1 MKISVVHVW
10 SQVFFHLCDF
20 SISFIDSF
28 IHSFFLCFCVMLF
41 SISLARS
48 PLLGNSWSI
57 KLSHIHFIDLLRS
70 NFHHCVVA
78 LPYRWQLVVIWALN
92 LFQRFAH
99 SECLACACEFYVS
112 WSKDVTWSKIN
123 ITQCYG
129 IQKQPQWSQFK
140 IISLVLSIFF
150 SHLLLLIRIFLF
162 CFLLSYSLFIVFF
175 FSFLKCYS
183 RISHKWN
190 QKENTHRHS
199 LTHTQEDH
207 SRYGNPNS
215 V

>member
-123 ITQCYG
+123 IIQCYG

-140 IISLVLSIFF
+140 IISLVLSIF
-150 SHLLLLIRIFLF
+150 SLF
-162 CFLLSYSLFIVFF
+162 CFCSFEYFCFVFCFLIHFLLCFF
-175 FSFLKCYS
+175 FIFEMLF
-183 RISHKWN
+183 SHITQVKSKRKHT
-190 QKENTHRHS
+190 QTLTHSHTRRS
-199 LTHTQEDH
+199 LTIWK
-207 SRYGNPNS
+207 PK
-215 V
+215 

>member
-1 MKISVVHVW
+1 
-10 SQVFFHLCDF
+10 
-20 SISFIDSF
+20 
-28 IHSFFLCFCVMLF
+28 MLF
-41 SISLARS
+41 SISLTRS
-48 PLLGNSWSI
+48 LSLGNSWSI

-78 LPYRWQLVVIWALN
+78 LPYRWQLVVERALN

-123 ITQCYG
+123 IIQCYG

-175 FSFLKCYS
+175 FHF
-183 RISHKWN
+183 WN
-190 QKENTHRHS
+190 VILAYHTSEIKKKTHTDTHS
-199 LTHTQEDH
+199 LTHKKITHDMETQIVFKINDFH
-207 SRYGNPNS
+207 KIKLIS
-215 V
+215 VCHDECK